1 MPDELSTAE
10 IQQAFLEYRSNFKEP
25 AADFWYGGRQ
35 GEIIRAMYAAL
46 SPWHLGLENITWNQ
60 TAKNVAEVQLTF
72 GLPSLLVGIQVGISG
87 VTMNAFN
94 PDWSRAPQL
103 VSLFQA
109 GLDALVASTGQGLQT
124 QQTTLGLHVKPGAKP
139 FRDILVKFVNSKA
152 LGGEDAAMFGVSAYY
167 DDHSFVIDGS
177 GFFPGSVFIKLIRN
191 FPSEKRFEEMA
202 KALYA
207 DEEQVLKR
215 LGLKLQ

>member
-72 GLPSLLVGIQVGISG
+72 GLPSILVGIQVGISG

-94 PDWSRAPQL
+94 PDWSRAAASFL
-103 VSLFQA
+103 VSSRA
-109 GLDALVASTGQGLQT
+109 
-124 QQTTLGLHVKPGAKP
+124 
-139 FRDILVKFVNSKA
+139 RRI
-152 LGGEDAAMFGVSAYY
+152 GGK
-167 DDHSFVIDGS
+167 HR
-177 GFFPGSVFIKLIRN
+177 PGSSD
-191 FPSEKRFEEMA
+191 P
-202 KALYA
+202 A
-207 DEEQVLKR
+207 DDSGAAREARCQAFS
-215 LGLKLQ
+215 GHPCPIC

>member
-1 MPDELSTAE
+1 
-10 IQQAFLEYRSNFKEP
+10 
-25 AADFWYGGRQ
+25 
-35 GEIIRAMYAAL
+35 
-46 SPWHLGLENITWNQ
+46 
-60 TAKNVAEVQLTF
+60 
-72 GLPSLLVGIQVGISG
+72 
-87 VTMNAFN
+87 
-94 PDWSRAPQL
+94 
-103 VSLFQA
+103 
-109 GLDALVASTGQGLQT
+109 
-124 QQTTLGLHVKPGAKP
+124 
-139 FRDILVKFVNSKA
+139 
-152 LGGEDAAMFGVSAYY
+152 MFGVSAYY